1 VTPTPEQHIAA
12 ALESHQFTGLVDAS
26 WTSCL
31 CGWTAQQDQD
41 DDDGSFARH
50 EAAVLAPLVETL
62 LADART
68 DGFRHGY
75 TAGRTLTREHL
86 S

>member
-1 VTPTPEQHIAA
+1 VTPTPDQLTDQLAAHLWGFDFDPPDVHRIAA
-12 ALESHQFTGLVDAS
+12 Y
-26 WTSCL
+26 
-31 CGWTAQQDQD
+31 
-41 DDDGSFARH
+41 
-50 EAAVLAPLVETL
+50 LAPVVHGL

>member
-1 VTPTPEQHIAA
+1 VTPTPDQLTEQLAE
-12 ALESHQFTGLVDAS
+12 ALLVA
-26 WTSCL
+26 CP
-31 CGWTAQQDQD
+31 GD
-41 DDDGSFARH
+41 DVNLRAYDRARH
-50 EAAVLAPLVETL
+50 LAPLVETL

-75 TAGRTLTREHL
+75 TAGRTLTRQHL